1 MRCYL
6 VIDSRAKQAFNKP
19 IRDRRGSTILSK
31 ELTDMLKPDFD
42 FLVFIGRFQPF
53 HAGHQAVID
62 TALARAERVIVLV
75 GSSCQPRTLRNPW
88 TFAEREQC
96 IRAAFPQAQERLIIA
111 PLLDETYNEQGWMTR
126 VQQSVHGITC
136 RFPPKVGSAAPRIG
150 LIGHSKDHSSY
161 YLSMFP
167 QWQSVAV
174 ENVRG
179 LSSTPLREHYFQHGA
194 LPNASDVP
202 AAVQDWLEAFRTTET
217 FQHIAGEWEFVRQ
230 YRKGWEAAPYA
241 PTFVTV
247 DAVVVQ
253 AGHILLIER
262 KARPGKGQWAL
273 PGGFLDPHEKLRDAV
288 IRELREETRIKVPAP
303 VLAGSIVKEQV
314 FDDPYRSAR
323 GRTITHA
330 FLIELK
336 PDANGLPKVK
346 GGDDA
351 QHAFWVALGDLDPER
366 LFEDHFQ
373 IIKTLIG

>member
-1 MRCYL
+1 MPVL
-6 VIDSRAKQAFNKP
+6 
-19 IRDRRGSTILSK
+19 
-31 ELTDMLKPDFD
+31 DFD

-53 HAGHQAVID
+53 HAGHQAIID
-62 TALARAERVIVLV
+62 VALARAERVIVLV
-75 GSSCQPRTLRNPW
+75 GSSCQPRTIRNPW
-88 TFAEREQC
+88 TFTERKHC
-96 IRAAFPQAQERLIIA
+96 IQMAFPETQEQRLIIA
-111 PLLDETYNEQGWMTR
+111 PLLDETYNEQGWITR
-126 VQQSVHGITC
+126 VQQSVQGITC

-194 LPNASDVP
+194 LPNADDVP
-202 AAVQDWLEAFRTTET
+202 AAVQDWLAAFRGTAN
-217 FQHIAGEWEFVRQ
+217 FAQIAEEWAFVRQ

>member
-1 MRCYL
+1 
-6 VIDSRAKQAFNKP
+6 VQKTS
-19 IRDRRGSTILSK
+19 
-31 ELTDMLKPDFD
+31 FD

-53 HAGHQAVID
+53 HAGHQSVVEA
-62 TALARAERVIVLV
+62 ALQRAERVIVLV

-88 TFAEREQC
+88 TFVERESV
-96 IRAAFPQAQERLIIA
+96 IRAVFPDAGERLIIS
-111 PLLDETYNEQGWMTR
+111 PLLDDTYNEQGWITR

-136 RFPPKVGSAAPRIG
+136 RFPPKVGSATPRIG

-167 QWQSVAV
+167 QWHSVAV
-174 ENVRG
+174 ENVCG
-179 LSSTPLREHYFQHGA
+179 LSSTPVREQYFQHGTT
-194 LPNASDVP
+194 SDDVP
-202 AAVQDWLEAFRTTET
+202 PAVKNWLENFRESDT
-217 FQHIAGEWEFVRQ
+217 FQHIAGEWEFVNQ

-273 PGGFLDPHEKLRDAV
+273 PGGFLDPREKLRDAV

-336 PDANGLPKVK
+336 ADAHGLPKVK

-351 QHAFWVALGDLDPER
+351 QHAFWMPLGDLDPEK

-373 IIKTLIG
+373 IIKTMIG

>member
-1 MRCYL
+1 M
-6 VIDSRAKQAFNKP
+6 F
-19 IRDRRGSTILSK
+19 
-31 ELTDMLKPDFD
+31 KPDFD

-53 HAGHQAVID
+53 HAGHQAVVD
-62 TALARAERVIVLV
+62 TALQRAERVIVLV

-88 TFAEREQC
+88 TFSERETF
-96 IRAAFPQAQERLIIA
+96 IRATFPDAGEHLILA
-111 PLLDETYNEQGWMTR
+111 PLLDDTYNEQGWITR
-126 VQQSVHGITC
+126 VQQTVHGITC

-179 LSSTPLREHYFQHGA
+179 VSSTPLREQYFQRGETNREM
-194 LPNASDVP
+194 PP
-202 AAVQDWLEAFRTTET
+202 AVQTWLENFRESDT
-217 FQHIAGEWEFVRQ
+217 FQHIASEWEFVNQ

-336 PDANGLPKVK
+336 PDAHGLPKVK

-351 QHAFWVALGDLDPER
+351 QHAFWMPLGDLDPER

-373 IIKTLIG
+373 IIKTMIG

>member
-1 MRCYL
+1 M
-6 VIDSRAKQAFNKP
+6 P
-19 IRDRRGSTILSK
+19 
-31 ELTDMLKPDFD
+31 TDDFD

-53 HAGHQAVID
+53 HLGHQKVVE
-62 TALARAERVIVLV
+62 TALQYAQRVIVLV

-88 TFAEREQC
+88 TFSEREQC
-96 IRAAFPQAQERLIIA
+96 IRAVFTHAQERLLIA
-111 PLLDETYNEQGWMTR
+111 PLLDETYNDQGWITR
-126 VQQSVHGITC
+126 VQQTVHGLTC
-136 RFPPKVGSAAPRIG
+136 RFPPKIGSQAPRIG

-167 QWQSVAV
+167 QWHSLAV
-174 ENVRG
+174 ENVQG
-179 LSSTPLREHYFQHGA
+179 ISSTPLREQYFHSGDISTA
-194 LPNASDVP
+194 IP
-202 AAVQDWLEAFRTTET
+202 AAVREWLTDFATTDT
-217 FQHIAGEWEFVRQ
+217 FTQIASEWEFVRQ
-230 YRKGWEAAPYA
+230 YRKGWEVAPYP

-253 AGHILLIER
+253 SGHILLIER

-273 PGGFLDPHEKLRDAV
+273 PGGFLDAHEKLRDAV

-336 PDANGLPKVK
+336 ADAAGLPKVK

-351 QHAFWVALGDLDPER
+351 QHAFWMPLGDLNPEK

-373 IIKTLIG
+373 IIKTMLG

>member
-1 MRCYL
+1 MQKT
-6 VIDSRAKQAFNKP
+6 S
-19 IRDRRGSTILSK
+19 
-31 ELTDMLKPDFD
+31 FD

-53 HAGHQAVID
+53 HTGHQSVVEA
-62 TALARAERVIVLV
+62 ALQRAERVIVLV

-88 TFAEREQC
+88 TFAERESV
-96 IRAAFPQAQERLIIA
+96 IRAVFPDAGERLIIS
-111 PLLDETYNEQGWMTR
+111 PLLDETYNEQGWITR

-136 RFPPKVGSAAPRIG
+136 RFPPKVGSATPRIG

-167 QWQSVAV
+167 QWHSVAV

-179 LSSTPLREHYFQHGA
+179 LSSTPVREQYFQY
-194 LPNASDVP
+194 STTSDDVP
-202 AAVQDWLEAFRTTET
+202 PAVKTWMENFRESDT
-217 FQHIAGEWEFVRQ
+217 FQHIAGEWEFVNQ
-230 YRKGWEAAPYA
+230 YRKGWETAPYA

-273 PGGFLDPHEKLRDAV
+273 PGGFLDPREKLRDAV

-336 PDANGLPKVK
+336 PDAHGLPKVK

-351 QHAFWVALGDLDPER
+351 QHAFWVPLGDLDPEK

-373 IIKTLIG
+373 IIKTMIG